1 MIPDIP
7 RMKRVA
13 DATEK
18 IVEEKLKYVRMY
30 IAVNATFSKQLRRT
44 DCKHAF
50 VRMNLL
56 WMLLMCANGLKSP
69 PGEGRDHFYQSLTAA
84 VQGN

>member
-1 MIPDIP
+1 MFCLIPDIP

-30 IAVNATFSKQLRRT
+30 IAVNATF
-44 DCKHAF
+44 
-50 VRMNLL
+50 
-56 WMLLMCANGLKSP
+56 
-69 PGEGRDHFYQSLTAA
+69 
-84 VQGN
+84 

>member
-1 MIPDIP
+1 MILDIP

-30 IAVNATFSKQLRRT
+30 IAVDATF
-44 DCKHAF
+44 
-50 VRMNLL
+50 
-56 WMLLMCANGLKSP
+56 
-69 PGEGRDHFYQSLTAA
+69 
-84 VQGN
+84 

>member
-1 MIPDIP
+1 MVEIELLTRDSCLRLLGGEQCIIITYELTNKRARKTLFIYYIKIFCLIPDIP

-30 IAVNATFSKQLRRT
+30 IAVSATF
-44 DCKHAF
+44 
-50 VRMNLL
+50 
-56 WMLLMCANGLKSP
+56 
-69 PGEGRDHFYQSLTAA
+69 
-84 VQGN
+84 